1 MLFIEVV
8 YMSIHNNVFAAISN
22 FNPVIAQI
30 KESEEVQ

>member
-8 YMSIHNNVFAAISN
+8 YMAIHNNLFAAIYN

-30 KESEEVQ
+30 KESEEEQ